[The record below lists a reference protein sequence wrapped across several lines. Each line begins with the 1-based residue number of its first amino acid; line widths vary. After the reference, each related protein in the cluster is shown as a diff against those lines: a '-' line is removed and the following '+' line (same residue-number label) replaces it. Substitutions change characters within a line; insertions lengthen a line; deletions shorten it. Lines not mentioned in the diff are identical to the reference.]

1 MLGKHRYKIRI
12 FVQLMKGLTHAVIL
26 DDHRLFADSFALLLQ
41 RFGAFDVVSSFSKA
55 DEFFDFMQS
64 FGNQKLCIFLDY
76 YLPETNGLSLLSD
89 IKRINKQAKIIFIT
103 SAIAPNVI
111 RNILQYRP
119 NGILSKSAG
128 IQDLVKCVETVEGG
142 RAYIDPQFEPFLM
155 QRSERTAT
163 LTPREIELL
172 KYFAQGNSIAET
184 ATKTFL
190 SPHTVVAHRRKMMA
204 KANVQTIAQ
213 MLTYA
218 RDNELI

>member
-1 MLGKHRYKIRI
+1 
-12 FVQLMKGLTHAVIL
+12 MKVLTHAVIL

-41 RFGAFDVVSSFSKA
+41 RFGAFDAVSSFSKEI
-55 DEFFDFMQS
+55 EFFDFLQS
-64 FGNQKLCIFLDY
+64 FGNQKLYVFLDY
-76 YLPETNGLSLLSD
+76 YLPETNGISLLTD
-89 IKRINKQAKIIFIT
+89 IKRLNKRAKIIFIT

-111 RNILQYRP
+111 KNILKYKP
-119 NGILSKSAG
+119 NGLLSKSAD
-128 IQDLVKCVETVEGG
+128 IQDFIKCIETVEGG
-142 RAYIDPQFEPFLM
+142 REYVDPQFEPFLM
-155 QRSERTAT
+155 QRNERAVT

-172 KYFAQGNSIAET
+172 KYFSQGNSIAET
-184 ATKTFL
+184 AAKTFL